1 MTDAQDEPLLGCR
14 VLVAEDDCIIA
25 LDLELLL
32 RNAGAEVFGPVKTT
46 AAVVALAKTAP
57 LSCAVLDVNLG
68 SDLVFP
74 AAHFL
79 RERDIKTI
87 FCTGYG
93 DPESLSKDWPD
104 AQVLVKPVQSQ
115 HLIRAVKRAHQ
126 HVRTRIAS

>member
-1 MTDAQDEPLLGCR
+1 MTDAEAEPLLGYR
-14 VLVAEDDCIIA
+14 VLVAEDDSIIA
-25 LDLELLL
+25 LDMELFL

-46 AAVVALAKTAP
+46 AAAVALAKTAP
-57 LSCAVLDVNLG
+57 LICAVLDVNLG

-87 FCTGYG
+87 FCTGYS

-104 AQVLVKPVQSQ
+104 AQVLVKPVQSH

-126 HVRTRIAS
+126 HVRKRTAS